1 LAHTLVTE
9 DLNGKSLYLST
20 LKAIDADMASSAST
34 NRNNKSI
41 LAVDDENAIVDI
53 IKQSL
58 QRQEFKVCIFTD
70 PFEALAHFNSA
81 SKEDYHHIVLSDIR
95 MPGMN
100 GYEFIRKVKESNPKV
115 KIMLMSAFEI
125 QEKEFHNILPDI
137 KVDAFLQ
144 KPFSIQQ
151 LNNVVEKISADSP

>member
-1 LAHTLVTE
+1 LAHNLVTE
-9 DLNGKSLYLST
+9 DLSEKSLYLST
-20 LKAIDADMASSAST
+20 LKAIYADMASSSD
-34 NRNNKSI
+34 RDNKSI
-41 LAVDDENAIVDI
+41 LAVDDESAIVDI

-58 QRQEFKVCIFTD
+58 QRQEFKVCTFTD
-70 PFEALAHFNSA
+70 PFKALAHFNSD

-100 GYEFIRKVKESNPKV
+100 GYEFVRKVKESNPKV
-115 KIMLMSAFEI
+115 KIMLLSAFEI

-137 KVDAFLQ
+137 KIDAFLQ

>member
-1 LAHTLVTE
+1 MT
-9 DLNGKSLYLST
+9 
-20 LKAIDADMASSAST
+20 SSASTT

-58 QRQEFKVCIFTD
+58 QKQEFKVCAFTD
-70 PFEALAHFNSA
+70 PFKALAHFNSA
-81 SKEDYHHIVLSDIR
+81 SREDYHGTVLSDIR

-100 GYEFIRKVKESNPKV
+100 GYEFVRKVKENDPKV
-115 KIMLMSAFEI
+115 KVILMSAFEI
-125 QEKEFHNILPDI
+125 QQKEFHNLLPDI
-137 KVDAFLQ
+137 KVDAFIQ

-151 LNNVVEKISADSP
+151 LNDTVEKLV

>member
-1 LAHTLVTE
+1 MT
-9 DLNGKSLYLST
+9 SSSSSSSSSST
-20 LKAIDADMASSAST
+20 TTTT

-70 PFEALAHFNSA
+70 PFAALAHFKSDY
-81 SKEDYHHIVLSDIR
+81 EDYHHIVLSDIR

-100 GYEFIRKVKESNPKV
+100 GYEFVRKVKENDPKV
-115 KIMLMSAFEI
+115 KVILMSAFEI
-125 QEKEFHNILPDI
+125 NDKEFHNLLPHF

-151 LNNVVEKISADSP
+151 LNDVVQKIGRD